1 VVGYVTHNRL
11 SWGRR
16 PTRLAHIVAGYVT
29 LFAAAVLAPV
39 IPMRIVLILV
49 LLALL
54 TACGAKTSDKTA
66 GADSTAKNAPAKTQ
80 DSPIVGTWKRAQMVA
95 EGTPKTADDQAAL
108 EQLTEFSKM
117 EMEAG
122 ADVLLIFNAD
132 GTGSQDVVMPG
143 QKNMSV
149 PLRYTVEGQKLTI
162 TVQPGTKEEIA
173 YRAEIVEVTGKVF
186 IMREFH
192 EPPKEAFPNLSPGFL
207 QTVSRV
213 WTLERVEK
221 K

>member
-1 VVGYVTHNRL
+1 
-11 SWGRR
+11 
-16 PTRLAHIVAGYVT
+16 
-29 LFAAAVLAPV
+29 
-39 IPMRIVLILV
+39 MRIVSILV
-49 LLALL
+49 LLAALLL
-54 TACGAKTSDKTA
+54 TACGGKNNDQKA
-66 GADSTAKNAPAKTQ
+66 GADTAKNAKQAPKTQ

-143 QKNMSV
+143 EKNMSV

-162 TVQPGTKEEIA
+162 TVQPGTKEEIT